1 MFSIKLQWS
10 KSHNFEKQE
19 KITVIFRI
27 YVEKAGILEDR
38 KKFLP
43 ARASDF

>member
-1 MFSIKLQWS
+1 MVKKPQFGKTRKNDS
-10 KSHNFEKQE
+10 NF
-19 KITVIFRI
+19 FRI